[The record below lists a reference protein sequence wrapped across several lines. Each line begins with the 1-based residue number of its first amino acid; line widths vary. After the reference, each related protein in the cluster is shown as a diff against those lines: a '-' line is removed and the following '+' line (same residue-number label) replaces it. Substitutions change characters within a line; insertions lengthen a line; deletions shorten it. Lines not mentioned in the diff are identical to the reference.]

1 MTADWKSFSWSSCGN
16 AWDEQSCRQKKERVL
31 QNFQTAPKEDSVT
44 IRMDITIELPKEM
57 ANEVERLGIYEFDR
71 CTFDGATRRMTL
83 TATTVLYRKGA

>member
-1 MTADWKSFSWSSCGN
+1 MI
-16 AWDEQSCRQKKERVL
+16 
-31 QNFQTAPKEDSVT
+31 QNFQTDPKEDSVT
-44 IRMDITIELPKEM
+44 IRMDITVELPKEM